1 MKYYIYCFLCL
12 SLVSC
17 ASRNYEKRIISDF
30 IKEETA
36 GKYRYSVLVEEAF
49 PRMLPLENY
58 EKAYLDRNIPLETHK
73 VRMVPFN
80 NRRTPQW
87 PIDSLEI
94 SKLKEKYAKD
104 TIKYHWKKKDFTRPK
119 FKIFKE
125 KEILFT
131 DSSIRQKHNLENALL
146 ISKPIISSDK
156 KHALFFKSSYIVGF
170 LYGGESK
177 TILMENVNGTWKTIN
192 TYVVP

>member
-1 MKYYIYCFLCL
+1 MKYYIYCILCL
-12 SLVSC
+12 SLISC
-17 ASRNYEKRIISDF
+17 ASRNYEKQVIRDF

-36 GKYRYSVLVEEAF
+36 GKYYYSVLVEEAF

-58 EKAYLDRNIPLETHK
+58 EKAFLDRKIPLETHK

-80 NRRTPQW
+80 NRHSPQW

-94 SKLKEKYAKD
+94 SNLKEKYSKD
-104 TIKYHWKKKDFTRPK
+104 TITYHWKKKDFIRPQ
-119 FKIFKE
+119 FKIFKK

-131 DSSIRQKHNLENALL
+131 NSAIRQKYNLRNALL

-156 KHALFFKSSYIVGF
+156 KFALFFKSSYIVGF
-170 LYGGESK
+170 FYGQESK
-177 TILMENVNGTWKTIN
+177 TVLMENVNGTWKTIN
-192 TYVVP
+192 TYVLP